1 MPALYRLLIVAILS
15 AFAAPAFAEPRP
27 AGRYDVVR
35 LSHDHGGA
43 KVLILDRE
51 TGQLWTWSEK
61 TAAAYAGQITPITAD
76 GPFVRVIRVP
86 QKDGR

>member
-15 AFAAPAFAEPRP
+15 VSATQAFADPRP

-35 LSHDHGGA
+35 LSHDGSGA
-43 KVLILDRE
+43 KVLILDKQ

-61 TAAAYAGQITPITAD
+61 TAAVYAGQITPIAAD